1 MRSTKHS
8 ILITLIAMLLPATC
22 LAAQFQISIPLR
34 DGQLSIGELRQTFG
48 RELHLPASV
57 VSGLPDVNISVD
69 LRGIDGWMLVRAL
82 NSAMGDGF
90 HFAVQSNEL
99 IATIDS
105 QKLPA
110 SWNDACDALAR
121 FTTVAAPEA
130 VARQNRRMGLHL
142 PQVVDEQRPMV
153 VLIHGLDGDGCSCD
167 DLARLIGASGY
178 QTAMFVYPA
187 ERPLVENG
195 QLLAKYMSALRD
207 QFPSLRIDFVT
218 ESMGGLIARQ
228 YVEGPDYAGGVD
240 RFILIAPPNEGS
252 SWVSGAWILKLIV
265 NAVQW
270 KNDAQWSPAWMITE
284 GINQEVNDL
293 RPQSDFLTQLNS
305 LHRRANVRYT
315 IIAGDRPA
323 SYRYEANLLGIAGAV
338 LGGQFSDVWGV
349 SQVHQAIDSERNN
362 LLNRTGRSD
371 GPVELDSAGLTGVK
385 DFVVL
390 PVDHIALFKSVDG
403 NPPAAWPVIRD
414 RLFN

>member
-1 MRSTKHS
+1 MSPTKRA
-8 ILITLIAMLLPATC
+8 ILISLIAMLIPATC
-22 LAAQFQISIPLR
+22 MAAHFQISIPLQ
-34 DGQLSIGELRQTFG
+34 DGRLGIGELRQTL
-48 RELHLPASV
+48 EHEWDLPASV

-69 LRGIDGWMLVRAL
+69 LRGIDGWMMVRAL

-90 HFAVQSNEL
+90 HFAVKSDEL

-105 QKLPA
+105 RKLPA

-130 VARQNRRMGLHL
+130 VARQNRRLGLHL
-142 PQVVDEQRPMV
+142 PQLVDEKRPMV

-167 DLARLIGASGY
+167 DLSRLIDASGY
-178 QTAMFVYPA
+178 QTATFVYPA
-187 ERPLVENG
+187 ERPLAESG
-195 QLLAKYMSALRD
+195 RLLAKYMSALRD
-207 QFPSLRIDFVT
+207 QFPNLRIDLVT
-218 ESMGGLIARQ
+218 ESMGGLVARQ

-240 RFILIAPPNEGS
+240 HFILIAPPNEGS
-252 SWVSGAWILKLIV
+252 NWVGGAWLLKLIV
-265 NAVQW
+265 NAAQW

-293 RPQSDFLTQLNS
+293 RPQSDFLTRLNS
-305 LHRRANVRYT
+305 LHRRTDVRYT

-323 SYRYEANLLGIAGAV
+323 AYRYEANLLGVASE
-338 LGGQFSDVWGV
+338 LLDTQFSSTWGV
-349 SQVHQAIDSERNN
+349 SQIYHATVVERND

-403 NPPAAWPVIRD
+403 NAPAAWPVIRD
-414 RLFN
+414 RLLN